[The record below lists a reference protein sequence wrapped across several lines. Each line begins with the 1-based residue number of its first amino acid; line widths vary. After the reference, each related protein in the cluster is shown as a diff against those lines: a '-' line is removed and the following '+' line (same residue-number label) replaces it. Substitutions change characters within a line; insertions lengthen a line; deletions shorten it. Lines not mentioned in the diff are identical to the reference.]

1 MQLSIKTPPHLTRP
15 LLEKCAVFGEET
27 PSSLASDCTWQ
38 CVKWM
43 DLPHAPFHP
52 LNVVQRYY
60 HALGREDEFLL
71 PSKKGD
77 AVMERLTAESRKKR
91 AHEAAE
97 RLKKRKALFKKQAP
111 PKHLHLKI
119 SQGMNDLP
127 QRIKLK
133 AEWLRITANAFVIG
147 CVEGCLEAMDD
158 PMKAFA
164 PPPIV
169 VEFWSVSQAKLRPD
183 PASNALEG
191 MIQESYAE
199 ALRERS
205 GPILDT
211 IIRFA
216 LCEQWDV
223 TLKQILEDAQATFS
237 DQMLKD

>member
-15 LLEKCAVFGEET
+15 LLEKCAVLGEET
-27 PSSLASDCTWQ
+27 PSSLVSACSWQ

-43 DLPHAPFHP
+43 DMPHAPFHP
-52 LNVVQRYY
+52 LNIVQRYY
-60 HALGREDEFLL
+60 HALGREDQFLL
-71 PSKKGD
+71 SSKKAD
-77 AVMERLTAESRKKR
+77 PVIERLTAESREKR
-91 AHEAAE
+91 ASEAAE
-97 RLKKRKALFKKQAP
+97 RLKKRKALLKKEA

-169 VEFWSVSQAKLRPD
+169 VDFWSVSQAKLRPE
-183 PASNALEG
+183 PATNALEG

-205 GPILDT
+205 PCFAQEVD
-211 IIRFA
+211 RFFCC
-216 LCEQWDV
+216 LG
-223 TLKQILEDAQATFS
+223 KI
-237 DQMLKD
+237 